1 MPATVRK
8 KQVFLTTAD
17 ICYLYQVVPM
27 TVWEWRK
34 KKGMPFL
41 TLSSGKFGS
50 KAPVRFNLDLVLT
63 WCEQRLGRR
72 PDEDRLAEYLT

>member
-1 MPATVRK
+1 
-8 KQVFLTTAD
+8 
-17 ICYLYQVVPM
+17 M